1 MTKSEISIIRKALL
15 KIDEWERNYYAKLP
29 EVNRTPSEKYLSSIQ
44 SLFSKKH
51 ESRFTP
57 RRAAAI
63 IIIAALIAG
72 LVGCAFVFRK
82 PILNFIEEKWGD
94 DTKMTL
100 PDGYKERIE
109 VAYMPSYVPEG
120 YLQFDRVIDDRIV
133 EVNYAKYDKIISYS
147 QYAPTNA
154 SIIYDTEDAPYEVA
168 YIGDQAVYYISKYN
182 DYGLI
187 WEDGDY
193 TYSMTIPNELPW
205 EEVEKIILSIKA
217 VES

>member
-29 EVNRTPSEKYLSSIQ
+29 EVNRAPSEKYLSSIQ
-44 SLFSKKH
+44 SLFTKKH

-109 VAYMPSYVPEG
+109 VSKAPSYIPDG
-120 YLQFDRVIDDRIV
+120 FSLDRSTVTDNIV
-133 EVNYAKYDKIISYS
+133 FIKWKNDEKIISYKQHS
-147 QYAPTNA
+147 NA
-154 SIIYDTEDAPYEVA
+154 NSSIIYNTEDAPYEVA

-187 WEDGDY
+187 WEDGEY
-193 TYSMTIPNELPW
+193 SYSMMIPNELPW

>member
-44 SLFSKKH
+44 SLFTKKH

-100 PDGYKERIE
+100 PDGYKQKIE
-109 VAYMPSYVPEG
+109 VAYMPLYMPEG
-120 YLQFDRVIDDRIV
+120 YVQVERVIDDYIV
-133 EVNYAKYDKIISYS
+133 FNTYKTGDKFIVYNQHVGYNSS
-147 QYAPTNA
+147 M
-154 SIIYDTEDAPYEVA
+154 IYDTEDAPYEVA

-193 TYSMTIPNELPW
+193 SYSMTIPNELPW
-205 EEVEKIILSIKA
+205 EEVEKIILSIGA